1 MSVKIRLSRVGKP
14 KHPHYRIVA
23 TDTRSARDAKILEI
37 LGTYM
42 PRQEPS
48 AVTVDTARVLRW
60 LHDGA
65 LPSERVRKLLEGC
78 GAWAEYEASKAAKAP
93 AKASTAAKSGAK
105 AAASAASA
113 ARS

>member
-48 AVTVDTARVLRW
+48 AVTVDTPRLLRW
-60 LHDGA
+60 LHNGA
-65 LPSERVRKLLEGC
+65 LPSDRVRKLLEAC
-78 GAWAEYEASKAAKAP
+78 GAWAEFEASKKAAKA
-93 AKASTAAKSGAK
+93 
-105 AAASAASA
+105 SAAP